1 MSGRKR
7 WIPRLEG
14 MRGFILL
21 WAGQFVSIF
30 ATRMSHFAITL
41 WAWDLTG
48 TATGLVL
55 VGVLGFLPSVL
66 LSPFAGALVDRLNR
80 KLMLAVSDAG
90 AALGTAI
97 LLVLFYTGKAQIWH
111 LYTVA
116 ALMGIFETFQ
126 YPAYSAVVTTIVPK
140 EQYAR
145 ANGMRS
151 VVGSASGIAA
161 PLLAGALLLVIDIPA
176 FLVID
181 LVTFGL
187 ALLTLLIVVI
197 PQPERSAGQSEER
210 TSIWKDTVQGF
221 QYVFARKSLTLIILL
236 FTFSNI
242 AAAFL
247 YPMMTPMI
255 LAKTGE
261 DTVILG
267 TVQSA
272 SSIGFLAGGLLMSA
286 WGGPKKRMH
295 AVNLSFMMEG
305 LLGALVFGLSGSLP
319 FWIVGGFFSSVGN
332 PIINSA
338 YIAILQAKVAPDYQ
352 GRVFGIDHTLSTVS
366 FPIGQLIAGQL
377 ADRVLEP
384 AFQSGGMGRL
394 GDLLGTVHGTGMGM
408 VIAVGGIISVLTGV
422 AGYLI
427 KPIREIEEILPDYGQ
442 ENGGDLPAVAH

>member
-1 MSGRKR
+1 MNLKTSR
-7 WIPRLEG
+7 IPRLHG
-14 MRGFILL
+14 MRGYILL

-55 VGVLGFLPSVL
+55 VGVLGFLPSVV
-66 LSPFAGALVDRLNR
+66 LSPFAGSLVDRLNR

-111 LYTVA
+111 LYVVA
-116 ALMGIFETFQ
+116 ALMGAFGTFQ
-126 YPAYSAVVTTIVPK
+126 YPAYSAVVTTMVPK

-145 ANGMRS
+145 ANGMMT
-151 VVGSASGIAA
+151 VVSSASGIAA

-187 ALLTLLIVVI
+187 AMVTLVLIVI
-197 PQPERSAGQSEER
+197 PQPESSQGANGDQS
-210 TSIWKDTVQGF
+210 SIWKDTWQGF
-221 QYVFARKSLTLIILL
+221 LYVFERKSLFWIILL
-236 FTFSNI
+236 FTVSNI

-247 YPMMTPMI
+247 YPMMAPMI
-255 LAKTGE
+255 LARTG
-261 DTVILG
+261 DDSVILG

-272 SSIGFLAGGLLMSA
+272 SSLGFLVGGLLISA
-286 WGGPKKRMH
+286 WGGPKRRIH
-295 AVNLSFMMEG
+295 AVNISFIVEG
-305 LLGALVFGLSGSLP
+305 ILGALVFGLSGSLP
-319 FWIVGGFFSSVGN
+319 FWIIGGFFSSVGN

-338 YIAILQAKVAPDYQ
+338 YIAIIQAKVAPEYQ
-352 GRVFGIDHTLSTVS
+352 GRVFGIDHTVSTVS
-366 FPIGQLIAGQL
+366 YPLGQLIAGQL

-384 AFQSGGMGRL
+384 AFLGGGMG
-394 GDLLGTVHGTGMGM
+394 LLGSLLGKEHGTGMGL
-408 VIAVGGIISVLTGV
+408 VISIGGIISVLVGI

-427 KPIREIEEILPDYGQ
+427 KPIRNIEDILPDHKQDESGIHEQ
-442 ENGGDLPAVAH
+442 AAS

>member
-1 MSGRKR
+1 
-7 WIPRLEG
+7 

-295 AVNLSFMMEG
+295 AVNLSFILEG

-442 ENGGDLPAVAH
+442 EKGGDLPVVAH